1 MAWGTVPIIT
11 NEVCIS
17 SYINPPKEGIHY
29 IRAHDT
35 EDMRRKLKGISRA
48 RWEMMSGACAEWY
61 KENVHSEG
69 SWVTTIK
76 HILYD

>member
-1 MAWGTVPIIT
+1 
-11 NEVCIS
+11 
-17 SYINPPKEGIHY
+17 
-29 IRAHDT
+29 
-35 EDMRRKLKGISRA
+35 MRRKLKGISA
-48 RWEMMSGACAEWY
+48 ERWEKMSNACIEWY